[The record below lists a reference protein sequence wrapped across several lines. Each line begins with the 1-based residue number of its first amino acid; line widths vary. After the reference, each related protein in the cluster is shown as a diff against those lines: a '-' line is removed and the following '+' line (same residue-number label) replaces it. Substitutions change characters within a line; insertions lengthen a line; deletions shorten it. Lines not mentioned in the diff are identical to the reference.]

1 MGNCL
6 AINNVFYLKKQCII
20 IWYLRN
26 KINEDLDIYV
36 IIEKVKEINLLKE
49 LFLNKDQ

>member
-1 MGNCL
+1 MYSSRKS
-6 AINNVFYLKKQCII
+6 NVKIVNII
-20 IWYLRN
+20 SN